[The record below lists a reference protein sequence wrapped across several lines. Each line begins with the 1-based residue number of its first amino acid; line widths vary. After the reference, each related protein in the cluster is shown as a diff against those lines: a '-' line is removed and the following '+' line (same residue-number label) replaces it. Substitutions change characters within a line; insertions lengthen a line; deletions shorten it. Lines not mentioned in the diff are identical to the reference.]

1 MGSPLFV
8 CGTCPQS
15 DLPVGMVYIGDS
27 FATRFRTVLPCV
39 MADLTFS
46 QAVDR
51 EGRGATQLC
60 YRRAACPM
68 LTGLSFTSG
77 PMCLCE
83 PKTTCC
89 IEARPIIVDI
99 ALSTVLSLGVFRIA
113 GQIPKCA
120 TVMYS
125 SNG

>member
-46 QAVDR
+46 QASLSVDD
-51 EGRGATQLC
+51 
-60 YRRAACPM
+60 RA
-68 LTGLSFTSG
+68 
-77 PMCLCE
+77 
-83 PKTTCC
+83 
-89 IEARPIIVDI
+89 IIH
-99 ALSTVLSLGVFRIA
+99 LG
-113 GQIPKCA
+113 
-120 TVMYS
+120 
-125 SNG
+125 SNVPV